1 MNSLQISAPAAV
13 LVPALAIW
21 LYAGWL
27 SWSNWRRSARGR
39 AVGRLECLR
48 FLLVT
53 LLVFTLLRP
62 EFVQHLQRTLTPEI
76 AVLIDASDSMKTRD
90 LTLTNQL
97 VSRAQWLEAKRAAQ
111 FWLPLQNKAK
121 VTVEDFARPST
132 NANAINGTDL
142 NAALERTL
150 RDFKNLKA
158 VLLLTDGD
166 WNMGKSP
173 LATATRYREENIPIF
188 TVAVGRPTPMPDL
201 ILENVSMPAYGLLG
215 EDIAVPFKVTSHLPR
230 EVRTTVSIYDA
241 QGQQAKRDIVIP
253 PNGAVEDAI
262 LWSPRTSGE
271 ITATVKVPVEPEES
285 IAENNERSFHISI
298 RQEKLKV
305 LVVDSLPRWEYRYL
319 RNALA
324 RDPGVDMQCL
334 LYHPGIGPG
343 GGPNYIPAF
352 PATKEALAPYDV
364 IFIGDVGIGG
374 NELTETNAA
383 MIRGL
388 VEQQAS
394 GLVFV
399 PGQRGREAT
408 FLNSPLGD
416 LYPVVLDP
424 SKPQGIGLQNEV
436 QLTLTAAGKHHWLTR
451 FDSDEDRNDELWK
464 QLPGFFWSAAVE
476 KSRPGSEVLAVHSS
490 IRNDFG
496 RMPLLVTRS
505 AGAGKVLF
513 LGTDSAW
520 RWRRG
525 VEDKFHY
532 RFWGQVV
539 RWMAHQRHLSEKDGI
554 RLSYSPEVPQA
565 GDTVYLQST
574 VLDEA
579 GFPIDKGPVTGKIT
593 SPSGRAERLEFAP
606 LEGGWGVFKSAF
618 AALESGRYKIEVAS
632 EAHGRHLETELLVA
646 PPLLEKLGQPVNA
659 EVLSEISAVSR
670 GASFTAGDLDKVVKQ
685 ISLLPEP
692 GPVEKRVRLW
702 SDPRWGGALLFLL
715 TVYWVGRKWAGLV

>member
-1 MNSLQISAPAAV
+1 VSHLQLAAPLSV
-13 LVPALAIW
+13 LLPALAIW

-27 SWSNWRRSARGR
+27 GWTHWRRSARGR

-62 EFVQHLQRTLTPEI
+62 EYVEHLQRNVTPEI
-76 AVLIDASDSMKTRD
+76 AILMDASDSMKTRD
-90 LTLTNQL
+90 LTLTNKV
-97 VSRAQWLEAKRAAQ
+97 VSRAQWLDAKRHAK
-111 FWLPLQNKAK
+111 FWLPLQDKAK
-121 VTVEDFARPST
+121 VVVEDFAVPST

-142 NAALERTL
+142 NAALQQTL
-150 RDFKNLKA
+150 QRFKNLKA
-158 VLLLTDGD
+158 VLVLSDGD

-188 TVAVGRPTPMPDL
+188 SVAVGRPTPMPDL
-201 ILENVSMPAYGLLG
+201 ILENVSLPAYSLLG
-215 EDIAVPFKVTSHLPR
+215 EDIAVPFKVTSHLAR
-230 EVRTTVSIYDA
+230 EVKTTVAIYDG
-241 QGQQAKRDIVIP
+241 QGQQAKKAITIP
-253 PNGAVEDAI
+253 PNGVVEDAL
-262 LWSPRTSGE
+262 LWSPRLSGD

-285 IAENNERSFHISI
+285 IAENNQRSFHISI

-324 RDPGVDMQCL
+324 RDPGVDMHCL
-334 LYHPGIGPG
+334 LFHPEIGPG
-343 GGPNYIPAF
+343 DGPGYIPAF

-364 IFIGDVGIGG
+364 IFLGDVGVGQ

-399 PGQRGREAT
+399 PGQRGREAS
-408 FLNSPLGD
+408 FLNSPLAD
-416 LYPVVLDP
+416 LYPVLLDS
-424 SKPQGIGLQNEV
+424 SKPQGIGLQNEA
-436 QLTLTAAGKHHWLTR
+436 QMILTSAGKHHWLTR

-490 IRNDFG
+490 LRNGFG
-496 RMPLLVTRS
+496 RAPLLVTRS

-539 RWMAHQRHLSEKDGI
+539 RWMAHQRHLAEKDGI

-565 GDTVYLQST
+565 GDTLYLQAT
-574 VLDEA
+574 VLDES

-593 SPSGRAERLEFAP
+593 SPSGRVERLEFTP
-606 LEGGWGVFKSAF
+606 LEGGWGVFKSSF
-618 AALESGRYKIEVAS
+618 AALESGPYKVGAAS
-632 EAHGRHLETELLVA
+632 EAHGRRLETELLVV
-646 PPLLEKLGQPVNA
+646 PPLLEKQGRPVNA
-659 EVLSEISAVSR
+659 QILREISAVSR
-670 GASFTAGDLDKVVKQ
+670 GASFPVEEFDNVVKQ
-685 ISLLPEP
+685 ISALPRP
-692 GPVEKRVRLW
+692 GAVERRVRLW
-702 SDPRWGGALLFLL
+702 SDPRWGAAVLFLL
-715 TVYWVGRKWAGLV
+715 TVYWLGRKWVGLV